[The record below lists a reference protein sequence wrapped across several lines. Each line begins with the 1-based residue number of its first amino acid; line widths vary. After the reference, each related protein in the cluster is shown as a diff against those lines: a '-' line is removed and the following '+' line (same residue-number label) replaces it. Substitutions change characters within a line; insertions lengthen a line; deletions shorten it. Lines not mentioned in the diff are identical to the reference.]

1 MGLILGGDTGNLL
14 GTDFNHSS
22 LLRLALTHLLSG
34 VCPTDKME
42 KKPLNVPRKY
52 VAQQSCKMSI
62 LLHGAK
68 PQEKP
73 INSDDVGT

>member
-34 VCPTDKME
+34 VCPTDKMGKPSKCAQKICGTAFFVNGCLQSENSYKKKNISHE
-42 KKPLNVPRKY
+42 K
-52 VAQQSCKMSI
+52 I
-62 LLHGAK
+62 
-68 PQEKP
+68 
-73 INSDDVGT
+73 